1 MLFKDKKWNI
11 LAYLLKIGLTVSI
24 GWFLYQGLDQKKLL
38 GVLSNCRVGYLS
50 MALLLL
56 IPNLLLQY
64 AKWHYLLSGLGKRIS
79 RLEILGSVFVG
90 VAFGLTPGRVG
101 EVGKLFFIKNVN
113 RMHLLGLAV
122 IEKIYDL
129 YPVIIFGLLSL
140 PMLPDAF
147 FTALLINRIAAFLL
161 AILVIMAVLL
171 LVFYP
176 GMIAV
181 LLKYIDIAVLHRNR
195 YYEQMISAFQSF
207 KQAQSLVLF
216 RYTVMLFLVY
226 TSQFVLLSTSLDP
239 GADIYMYPAGWLSI
253 LLKTLLPVSIG
264 DIGIREGAAALIYPH
279 FGFNKEA
286 AVSAAM
292 LLFIINLL
300 LPALIG
306 VLLMPFLKIV
316 RNKRKKES

>member
-11 LAYLLKIGLTVSI
+11 LAYLFKIVLTLSI
-24 GWFLYQGLDQKKLL
+24 GWFMYRGLNQEKLL
-38 GVLSNCRVGYLS
+38 AVLGNCRLGYLIA
-50 MALLLL
+50 ALLLL
-56 IPNLLLQY
+56 IPNLFLQF
-64 AKWHYLLSGLGKRIS
+64 AKWRFLLSGLGKRIS

-90 VAFGLTPGRVG
+90 VALGLTPGRVG
-101 EVGKLFFIKNVN
+101 EVGKLFFIRDVN

-122 IEKIYDL
+122 IEKIYDI
-129 YPVIIFGLLSL
+129 YPVIIFGLLAL

-147 FTALLINRIAAFLL
+147 FTALLLNRIAAFSL
-161 AILVIMAVLL
+161 AFVAISVVLL

-195 YYEQMISAFQSF
+195 YYEQMISAFKNF
-207 KQAQSLVLF
+207 KQAQSLILF
-216 RYTVMLFLVY
+216 RYTVLLFLVY
-226 TSQFVLLSTSLDP
+226 TSQFVLLSYSLDP
-239 GADIYMYPAGWLSI
+239 SADFYMYPAGWLAI
-253 LLKTLLPVSIG
+253 LLKTLLPLSIG

-306 VLLMPFLKIV
+306 VVLMPFLKIV